1 MNWFIVRRERWRRAV
16 TRLIA
21 LCFTLLVLAA
31 LTVDAIAK
39 PGFNS
44 GF

>member
-1 MNWFIVRRERWRRAV
+1 
-16 TRLIA
+16 